1 MKTLAH
7 GVTDAAYTS
16 GLRHEPGGKPLALS
30 HMGEQPRQVLPRDLA
45 VRPLITCRR
54 LVHIRSEWIQTRP
67 RRTGKDAVQMVQ
79 TVWLTE
85 AGKRR
90 LEDELQDLRTR
101 RRPELHT
108 RIQEATESGDISDN
122 SEYED
127 LKDEWAS
134 LEARIFDLEQT
145 LEHSEI
151 IQRQDGD
158 DVVGL
163 GSTVT
168 LRSDDGEEETWVLV
182 SPQEANT
189 LDGTISTESPVGR
202 AIVGCRA
209 GDAATVRT
217 PSGAIVFTVV
227 TVG

>member
-1 MKTLAH
+1 
-7 GVTDAAYTS
+7 
-16 GLRHEPGGKPLALS
+16 
-30 HMGEQPRQVLPRDLA
+30 
-45 VRPLITCRR
+45 
-54 LVHIRSEWIQTRP
+54 
-67 RRTGKDAVQMVQ
+67 MVQ
-79 TVWLTE
+79 KVLLTE
-85 AGKRR
+85 AGKHR
-90 LEDELQDLRTR
+90 LEVELQDLRTR

-134 LEARIFDLEQT
+134 LEARILDLEQT

-151 IQRQDGD
+151 IQRQDGFE
-158 DVVGL
+158 VVGL

-227 TVG
+227 SVA